1 MNFKSETNCGIINE
15 NIRLICFILKFL
27 TASGDAELCGDL
39 VKHLGKGMG
48 QALPFQ
54 LRGSMLQA
62 GVGVGVEVGC
72 WVGCRKS
79 RVSHLSQDVRVS
91 AVSEAVSNV
100 FNRSPK
106 NDVKMHRILSTYH
119 VLA

>member
-1 MNFKSETNCGIINE
+1 
-15 NIRLICFILKFL
+15 
-27 TASGDAELCGDL
+27 
-39 VKHLGKGMG
+39 
-48 QALPFQ
+48 
-54 LRGSMLQA
+54 MLQA
-62 GVGVGVEVGC
+62 GVGVGVGW

-106 NDVKMHRILSTYH
+106 NDVKMPRIHSTYN